1 MKPPVLLGTLTKKNE
16 SFHAD
21 VLCPLKQAS
30 ELPDHPTL
38 SQPYRSKALSTMI
51 RAIEEKLR
59 KERALLARA
68 HNLHRLFLGDS
79 VWMPCGAVESKEDPY
94 IFIPRVEKP
103 SNRQVTNEDADMQ
116 DKSVGNNS
124 NGDSSGVDTTS
135 SNPDERHEED
145 GIEMTGGPRPDTM
158 KGEETRESKTEETT
172 RNGSRPIEHG
182 AGHSISADSI
192 SSAANGNLDKPDK
205 GADTMASLPPAAEAT
220 GEDIPMQ
227 DAPEIQDSKVKDATS
242 SPEPPR
248 RMTTR
253 ARANAS
259 TGGENE
265 GTIGSSSRYTSPGA
279 ITNSSTAHP
288 LFLLSDNIRPD
299 KDFGLP
305 PNEAEDTRRLL
316 WSYIQ
321 KQEETVRGFTYMLKS
336 LLRAEQLKENVFDWC
351 KAEGHIGEM
360 SDGEDWYDRE
370 KWGFTDGEDLKK
382 GADDDD
388 AENAVTEERTTG
400 KRGRRR
406 Q

>member
-1 MKPPVLLGTLTKKNE
+1 
-16 SFHAD
+16 
-21 VLCPLKQAS
+21 
-30 ELPDHPTL
+30 
-38 SQPYRSKALSTMI
+38 
-51 RAIEEKLR
+51 
-59 KERALLARA
+59 
-68 HNLHRLFLGDS
+68 
-79 VWMPCGAVESKEDPY
+79 MPCGAVESKEDPY
-94 IFIPRVEKP
+94 MFISRVEEP
-103 SNRQVTNEDADMQ
+103 SNRQLTNDDVDMQ

-124 NGDSSGVDTTS
+124 NGDNSRVDTTS
-135 SNPDERHEED
+135 SNPDERHEGD
-145 GIEMTGGPRPDTM
+145 DIEMTEGPRPDTM
-158 KGEETRESKTEETT
+158 KGEETRESKAEETIYSA

-182 AGHSISADSI
+182 AGHSTSGDSI
-192 SSAANGNLDKPDK
+192 SSAANGNLEKQDK
-205 GADTMASLPPAAEAT
+205 GADTMTSLPQAAEAAGDDT
-220 GEDIPMQ
+220 PMQ
-227 DAPEIQDSKVKDATS
+227 DAPDIQDSKVKDATS

-288 LFLLSDNIRPD
+288 LFLVSDNIRPD

-321 KQEETVRGFTYMLKS
+321 KQEETVRGFTYMLNS
-336 LLRAEQLKENVFDWC
+336 LLRAEQLKENVFEWC

-370 KWGFTDGEDLKK
+370 KWGLTDGEDLKK
-382 GADDDD
+382 GADDDEV
-388 AENAVTEERTTG
+388 ENTVTEERTTG